1 MDANLKNI
9 KDLEDA
15 IQTAAHSNQ
24 PIFISYQGLP
34 KAVLMSHKGYETFMA
49 RMPGEQIL
57 KEMSDL
63 EESYIKLLL
72 TMTSDMDTHE
82 SYLGGHTERVAI
94 LACDTAGGLGCTE
107 DEINDI
113 RLAALLHDI
122 GEIIIPIEIMQKTSP
137 LTQDELALIRQHPKT
152 GADFI
157 APVKKMTNIGEIIH
171 SHHEN
176 YDGSGYPRGLKGEEI
191 PLGGR
196 IIGVVNTYDAI
207 TNVRL
212 HRDARLHPEAVAE
225 LERGKGAAYDPKVVE
240 AFLYLF

>member
-9 KDLEDA
+9 NDFENA
-15 IQTAAHSNQ
+15 IQIAAHTGQ

-34 KAVLMSHKGYETFMA
+34 KAVLLSRKGYETFMA
-49 RMPGEQIL
+49 HMPSEQIL

-63 EESYIKLLL
+63 EEAYIKLLL
-72 TMTSDMDTHE
+72 AMASVMDNHE

-94 LACDTAGGLGCTE
+94 LACDTAGELGCSD

-122 GEIIIPIEIMQKTSP
+122 GEIVIPIEIMQKTSP
-137 LTQDELALIRQHPKT
+137 LNQDELVIIHQHPKV

-157 APVKKMTNIGEIIH
+157 APVKKLANIAEIIY

-176 YDGSGYPRGLKGEEI
+176 YDGSGYPRGLRGEEI

-196 IIGVVNTYDAI
+196 IISVVNTYDAI

-212 HRDARLHPEAVAE
+212 HRDTRPHPQAVTE
-225 LERGKGAAYDPKVVE
+225 LDHGKGSTYDPKVVG
-240 AFLYLF
+240 AFLSLF